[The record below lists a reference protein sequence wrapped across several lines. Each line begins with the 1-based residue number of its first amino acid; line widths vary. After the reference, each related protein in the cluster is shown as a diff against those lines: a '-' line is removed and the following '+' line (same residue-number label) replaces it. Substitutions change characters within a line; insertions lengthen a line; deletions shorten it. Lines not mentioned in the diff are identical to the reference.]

1 MQVLL
6 TSKQKLQAEFGFL
19 PESLSLP
26 DSLCN
31 GKPGDCTQ
39 EEWQCYIVEATV
51 SFHTLQ
57 KYQTTKSFS
66 GSFPV
71 SSSSL
76 PPEHHS
82 LFSFLHLLP
91 QHPPKPT
98 SASHFRHFLFNLELE
113 RGSLSIRAL
122 IYLLLLCV
130 FFPVFQ
136 ALALL
141 CNKKHILN
149 EITISLMLQN
159 LQLYLELHEANV
171 TNKVQRKLLSFWLAL
186 QIRKK
191 HRQYL
196 CKGDTWS

>member
-1 MQVLL
+1 M
-6 TSKQKLQAEFGFL
+6 
-19 PESLSLP
+19 
-26 DSLCN
+26 
-31 GKPGDCTQ
+31 
-39 EEWQCYIVEATV
+39 

-57 KYQTTKSFS
+57 KYQTIKSFS

-82 LFSFLHLLP
+82 LFSFLYLLP

-122 IYLLLLCV
+122 IYLC
-130 FFPVFQ
+130 FFPVSQ
-136 ALALL
+136 ALTLL

-149 EITISLMLQN
+149 EIAISLMLQN
-159 LQLYLELHEANV
+159 LQIYLELHEANV
-171 TNKVQRKLLSFWLAL
+171 TNKVQRKLLSF
-186 QIRKK
+186 
-191 HRQYL
+191 
-196 CKGDTWS
+196 